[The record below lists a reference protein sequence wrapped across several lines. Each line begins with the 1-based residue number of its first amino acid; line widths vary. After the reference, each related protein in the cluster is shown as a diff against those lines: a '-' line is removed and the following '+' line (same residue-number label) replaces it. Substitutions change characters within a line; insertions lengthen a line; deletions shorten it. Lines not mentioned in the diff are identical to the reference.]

1 MSQETPKRGE
11 RMRNHI
17 IKMLDTGL
25 KPKEI
30 SEKLGVNYN
39 TVRQTSAANN
49 FVKSCVGYMNEKR
62 INQLINLG
70 NNVRALATLKGDYDS
85 IELILDEIN
94 DSTTRAQIEVLVK
107 NIEEINKNKQGIVEK
122 TSVKIEKLK
131 ESIESHKKDIEYY
144 ESTLKKELQD
154 KLRPV
159 QDLKDKNKKAYEGF
173 INLLGIH
180 HDQWQQYSII
190 ADKRLPSATWK
201 RLMKEEIISY
211 SKYNYVTKITDI
223 EKFVKTMTRTMKAN
237 EYFKDAPQTPRNYHT
252 ERNFYAFSEYKTV
265 QKFINA
271 KTKFHK
277 ERIKELEQQIIQ
289 EEEKLKVSSKT
300 AINEYFSDKEFRDKA
315 SKVDMITH
323 AKVGQG
329 GARWL
334 FNQGYISTVELAKD
348 SYFFDAAAYHPD
360 SEEIIILESKVTI
373 EDLRQDKKLANYKDY
388 CDKLY
393 IVSNDFF
400 VLNEASKLHP
410 DVGLIELK
418 KNFTFQKLWRDSQ
431 NFKNGDK
438 DLINRINRRNSSL
451 LIKGFE

>member
-1 MSQETPKRGE
+1 
-11 RMRNHI
+11 MRNQI
-17 IKMLDTGL
+17 IEMLNSGL
-25 KPKEI
+25 KPKKI
-30 SEKLGVNYN
+30 SERLGVNYN

-49 FVKSCVGYMNEKR
+49 FVKSCEEHMDEKR

-70 NNVRALATLKGDYDS
+70 NNVRALAPLKGDYDS
-85 IELILDEIN
+85 IELILDEIDN
-94 DSTTRAQIEVLVK
+94 STTRAQIEILVK

-131 ESIESHKKDIEYY
+131 ESIESNKKDIEYY

-190 ADKRLPSATWK
+190 ADKRLPTTTWK
-201 RLMKEEIISY
+201 RLIKESIISY
-211 SKYNYVTKITDI
+211 SKYNYVTKIEDM

-252 ERNFYAFSEYKTV
+252 ERDFYAFSEYKTV

-300 AINEYFSDKEFRDKA
+300 AINEYFSDKEFRDKE

-348 SYFFDAAAYHPD
+348 SYFFDAAAYHPET
-360 SEEIIILESKVTI
+360 EEIVILESKVTV
-373 EDLRQDKKLANYKDY
+373 EDLRQDKKLMKYAEY

-393 IVSNDFF
+393 IVSTDWF
-400 VLNEASKLHP
+400 VLEEAMNLHP
-410 DVGLIELK
+410 KVGVIELK
-418 KNFTFQKLWRDSQ
+418 SNFTFLKIWRESES
-431 NFKNGDK
+431 FGNGDK
-438 DLINRINRRNSSL
+438 DLIARINRRNSSL
-451 LIKGFE
+451 LVKGFQ

>member
-1 MSQETPKRGE
+1 
-11 RMRNHI
+11 MRNQI
-17 IKMLDTGL
+17 IEMLNQGM
-25 KPKEI
+25 KPKQI
-30 SEKLGVNYN
+30 SDELGINYN

-49 FVKSCVGYMNEKR
+49 FVKSCKEHMDEKR

-190 ADKRLPSATWK
+190 ADKRLPMATWK
-201 RLMKEEIISY
+201 RLMKESIISY
-211 SKYNYVTKITDI
+211 SKYNYVTEITDM
-223 EKFVKTMTRTMKAN
+223 EKFVKTMTRTMKSN
-237 EYFKDAPQTPRNYHT
+237 NYFKDGIPTPRNRHS
-252 ERNFYAFSEYKTV
+252 EQDFYPLAEYKTV

-277 ERIKELEQQIIQ
+277 ERIKELEQQIID

-300 AINEYFSDKEFRDKA
+300 AINEYFSDKEFRDKE

-323 AKVGQG
+323 AKIGQG

-360 SEEIIILESKVTI
+360 SEEIIILESKVTA
-373 EDLRQDKKLANYKDY
+373 EDLRQDKKLMKYAEY

-393 IVSNDFF
+393 IVSNDWF
-400 VLNEASKLHP
+400 VLEEAMKLHP
-410 DVGLIELK
+410 KAGVIELK
-418 KNFTFQKLWRDSQ
+418 SNFTFLKIWRESE
-431 NFKNGDK
+431 NFGNGDK
-438 DLINRINRRNSSL
+438 DLITRINRRNSSL
-451 LIKGFE
+451 LVKGFQ

>member
-1 MSQETPKRGE
+1 
-11 RMRNHI
+11 MRNQI
-17 IKMLDTGL
+17 IEMLNSGL
-25 KPKEI
+25 KPKKI
-30 SEKLGVNYN
+30 SERLGVNYN

-49 FVKSCVGYMNEKR
+49 FVKSCEEHMDEKR
-62 INQLINLG
+62 INQLMGLG
-70 NNVRALATLKGDYDS
+70 NNVRALAPLKGDYDS
-85 IELILDEIN
+85 IELILDEIDN
-94 DSTTRAQIEVLVK
+94 STTRAQIEILVK

-211 SKYNYVTKITDI
+211 SKYNYVTEITDI

-252 ERNFYAFSEYKTV
+252 ERDFYAFSEYKTV

-348 SYFFDAAAYHPD
+348 SYFFDAAAYHPIT
-360 SEEIIILESKVTI
+360 EEIIILESKVTA
-373 EDLRQDKKLANYKDY
+373 EDLRQDKKLTNYKDY

-393 IVSNDFF
+393 IVSNSTF
-400 VLNEASKLHP
+400 VLTEAKKLHP
-410 DVGLIELK
+410 GVGLIELK
-418 KNFTFQKLWRDSQ
+418 SNFTFKELWRESES
-431 NFKNGDK
+431 FGNGDK
-438 DLINRINRRNSSL
+438 DLIARINRRNSSL
-451 LIKGFE
+451 LVKGFQ